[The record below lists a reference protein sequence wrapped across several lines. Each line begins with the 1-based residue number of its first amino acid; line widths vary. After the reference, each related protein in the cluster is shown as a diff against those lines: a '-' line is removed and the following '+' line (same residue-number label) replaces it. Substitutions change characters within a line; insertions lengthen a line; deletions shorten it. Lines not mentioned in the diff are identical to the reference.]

1 MDFGSK
7 GRAPSPTDQFNDALN
22 REASAGYLR
31 TLGARLLSGR
41 LMDDRDTAESQPVV
55 VINETFARRYWPNE
69 SPIGARARIGGS
81 AHEVPVRTVVGVI
94 ADVRERG
101 LQLDLKPAVYL
112 PFPAGPPA

>member
-1 MDFGSK
+1 
-7 GRAPSPTDQFNDALN
+7 
-22 REASAGYLR
+22 
-31 TLGARLLSGR
+31 
-41 LMDDRDTAESQPVV
+41 MDDRDTAESQPVV